1 MESVHVKEVDE
12 RYIMSLIQNY
22 ISTVNQPIP
31 QVNVAQ
37 ESQAHDEKLRV
48 GDYIDQ
54 YAKTNELRAKH
65 IRSIGTM
72 YNMIRKNILIKE
84 WKRY

>member
-1 MESVHVKEVDE
+1 MDE
-12 RYIMSLIQNY
+12 CYIMSLIQNY
-22 ISTVNQPIP
+22 ISTVNQSRQ

-37 ESQAHDEKLRV
+37 ESKAHDEKLQV

-72 YNMIRKNILIKE
+72 YNMIRKNILIKK

>member
-1 MESVHVKEVDE
+1 
-12 RYIMSLIQNY
+12 MSLIQNY
-22 ISTVNQPIP
+22 ISTVNQSRQ

-37 ESQAHDEKLRV
+37 ESKAHDEKLQV

-72 YNMIRKNILIKE
+72 YNMIRKNSLIKK

>member
-1 MESVHVKEVDE
+1 MDE
-12 RYIMSLIQNY
+12 CYIMSLIQNY
-22 ISTVNQPIP
+22 ISTVNQSRQ

-37 ESQAHDEKLRV
+37 ESKAHDEKLQV

-72 YNMIRKNILIKE
+72 YNMIRKNSLIKK

>member
-1 MESVHVKEVDE
+1 MDE

-22 ISTVNQPIP
+22 ISTVNQSRQ

-37 ESQAHDEKLRV
+37 ESKAHDEKLQV

-72 YNMIRKNILIKE
+72 YNMIRKNSLIKK